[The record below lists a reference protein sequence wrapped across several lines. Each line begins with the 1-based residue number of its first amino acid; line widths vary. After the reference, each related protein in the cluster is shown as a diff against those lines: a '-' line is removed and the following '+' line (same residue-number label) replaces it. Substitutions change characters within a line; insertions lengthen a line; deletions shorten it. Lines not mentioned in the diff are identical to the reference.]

1 MDGPIAV
8 FGQVASEFILNAP
21 TAYADG
27 TELTKSLILDMTV
40 FLEEFAPPAG
50 LSSIISKETVA
61 ALARFNL
68 MVFSIEYL
76 ETPLQTS
83 VAIDRNAAKEDNQ
96 VSPRVSVSTEA
107 DREQFPRTPPRSPL
121 SPKVSGENF
130 QSQSLPPRDQGPL
143 DDGQSIPVVRHAREY
158 FDGLWSGG
166 YRDIVIEQLKIE
178 VNKLFCSYGLLL
190 KLWFLT
196 GSLLS
201 LG

>member
-27 TELTKSLILDMTV
+27 TELTKSLILDMTI

-50 LSSIISKETVA
+50 LSSIVSKETVV
-61 ALARFNL
+61 ALARFIL

-76 ETPLQTS
+76 ETPQQTPA
-83 VAIDRNAAKEDNQ
+83 AIDQNPAKVDDQ
-96 VSPRVSVSTEA
+96 VSPRVSVSTDA

-130 QSQSLPPRDQGPL
+130 QSQSLPPRAQGPL
-143 DDGQSIPVVRHAREY
+143 DDEQSIPVMRHAREY
-158 FDGLWSGG
+158 FDGLWSSG

-178 VNKLFCSYGLLL
+178 VSEPFCDYD
-190 KLWFLT
+190 
-196 GSLLS
+196 LS
-201 LG
+201 LPVEGMVPNTRYPL